1 MTGQGDRR
9 FGSSSSGWG
18 LHLLSWVVSSPS
30 SDRRWP
36 NRIRY
41 VGVGATFGRRPVF
54 SYRPR
59 SLTLAPAFASD
70 SPSGFGTPRLARSP
84 LATWRSGDHLLSPSA
99 PLMRCPGAVTP
110 PRRLARGSVRP
121 RPASSPEERILRRCS
136 GSLAMPRSEDR
147 LVARL
152 PSFRRRGLG
161 GPPSIPTKTWRSGK
175 LVCREGRE
183 NGESGEGKR
192 GRGVGGPSV
201 VRWASRTGRWTHS
214 FPSRRDR
221 RDRAPTS
228 ARCCCSGPRSAGCR
242 CPRRRSPHWMGTW
255 DGVGQCECMDPQYIC
270 AEEPAVLVSQ

>member
-1 MTGQGDRR
+1 MSGSVRLSGDDP
-9 FGSSSSGWG
+9 SSAIG
-18 LHLLSWVVSSPS
+18 LAHSPS
-30 SDRRWP
+30 RR
-36 NRIRY
+36 
-41 VGVGATFGRRPVF
+41 
-54 SYRPR
+54 
-59 SLTLAPAFASD
+59 L
-70 SPSGFGTPRLARSP
+70 SPPTPRAASARLASHARRLRP
-84 LATWRSGDHLLSPSA
+84 GAQAITCCLRARLS
-99 PLMRCPGAVTP
+99 MRCPGAVTP

-201 VRWASRTGRWTHS
+201 VRWAWRTGRWTHS